1 MRLRT
6 RRGSLDVRLS
16 NGIRIGVLAAVA
28 ATIMPSAAMAADFTV
43 TTTAD
48 GADKECEDDCTLREA
63 VALAGSNDRV
73 IVPAGDYL
81 LTKGELVLVSD
92 ELVGAGART
101 TSIDGGN
108 ASRVLR
114 VCGSGSQVSGV
125 TITGGNGKSDVSS
138 GIGGGVFVQRWSSLS
153 MVESAVKANTAS
165 RGGGIAAAGKL
176 DLRRSTVS
184 GNTAMAV
191 WQTSGG
197 GIAVDPSG
205 ELVLVNSTVS
215 GNAAVDSIGIPSSRA
230 GGVFSHGALLI
241 SHSTIAGNAA
251 SKGQL
256 FATAP
261 HSGMHTIKNSILAAS
276 AGEACARSGV
286 GAFEATNN
294 VVDDASCR
302 FKDPSNRQNADPALG
317 PLANNGGPTD
327 THALLP
333 GSAAISAAGA
343 CIETDQRDIARPSA
357 EGGSCD
363 AGAYE
368 YRAPTLKLIMAVVN
382 DSGGTLTANQFT
394 THVRTGGVDVKGSP
408 VPGNPAG
415 TAWTLDE
422 GSTYTVSA
430 DPMAGY
436 ALTISG
442 DCAVNGT
449 IALAEGQNRICT
461 ITADDVAPRHNDA
474 SPVRGQA
481 GGQLP
486 PPEAGETVNA
496 LPKSGKVRVKLPG
509 TDKFVLL
516 ESGRQLPV
524 GTIVDVRE
532 GHVTLL
538 AAADRSGATV
548 AAEFW
553 AGLFRLGQTK
563 SAAPTT
569 ILTLVAK
576 LSCPKR
582 GEASAAAKRKKK
594 RKLWGDG
601 SGKFRTDGEF
611 SSATVRGT
619 KWFVEDR
626 CDSTLTKV
634 VTGRV
639 AVRDFVKKKT
649 VIVRAGKKYVAK
661 RKR

>member
-1 MRLRT
+1 
-6 RRGSLDVRLS
+6 
-16 NGIRIGVLAAVA
+16 VLCAVA
-28 ATIMPSAAMAADFTV
+28 AATIAPSAAVAADFTV

-48 GADKECEDDCTLREA
+48 GNDKECQADCTLREA

-114 VCGSGSQVSGV
+114 VCGLGSRVSGV
-125 TITGGNGKSDVSS
+125 TITRGKGSSDVLS
-138 GIGGGVFVQRWSSLS
+138 GSGGGVFVQRGASLS

-165 RGGGIAAAGKL
+165 RGGGIAAAGKI

-184 GNTAMAV
+184 GNTATAV

-230 GGVFSHGALLI
+230 GGVFSAGMLSI

-261 HSGMHTIKNSILAAS
+261 HSGTPTIRNSILAAS
-276 AGEACARSGV
+276 AGEACAGSGV

-294 VVDDASCR
+294 VVEDASCR
-302 FKDPSNRQNADPALG
+302 FKDPSNRQNAYPALG

-333 GSAAISAAGA
+333 GSAAISAADA
-343 CIETDQRDIARPSA
+343 CISTDQRDIARPST

-368 YRAPTLKLIMAVVN
+368 YRAPTLELIMAVVN
-382 DSGGTLTANQFT
+382 DSGGTRTANQFT
-394 THVRTGGVDVKGSP
+394 THVRIGAVDVNGSP
-408 VPGNPAG
+408 VPGNAAG
-415 TAWTLDE
+415 TVWTLDE

-442 DCAVNGT
+442 DCAVDGT
-449 IALAEGQNRICT
+449 IALAEGQNRMCT
-461 ITADDVAPRHNDA
+461 ITADDVAPRLTVVTEVDA
-474 SPVRGQA
+474 PPARGQA
-481 GGQLP
+481 QLP

-516 ESGRQLPV
+516 ENGRHLPV
-524 GTIVDVRE
+524 GTIVDVRK
-532 GHVTLL
+532 GHVTLV
-538 AAADRSGATV
+538 AAADQSGATV
-548 AAEFW
+548 TGEFW
-553 AGLFRLGQTK
+553 SGLFRLGQTK

-569 ILTLVAK
+569 ILTLVEK
-576 LSCPKR
+576 LSCQR
-582 GEASAAAKRKKK
+582 SGDASAAATKKKK
-594 RKLWGDG
+594 RRLWGDG

-619 KWFVEDR
+619 KWLVEDR

-634 VTGRV
+634 VRGRV

-649 VIVRAGKKYVAK
+649 VTVRAGKQYVA
-661 RKR
+661 RR